1 MLKNDNMTKIE
12 LENILS
18 QKNNLKNLP
27 NNLLVEFLDKLS
39 SDFESTKETI
49 ISLTYHIDKVEE
61 IYNFVLKEYQTR
73 VNEQTK

>member
-1 MLKNDNMTKIE
+1 MTKIE